1 MDCSRSNSSA
11 PGVAPS
17 NPSAPGAAPSSPSLH
32 VAVATIFPDLVVHY
46 CAASV
51 LGRAQAAGLLQVD
64 AIDLRRFTTDRH
76 RTVDDTPFGGGPGMV
91 MKPEPIV
98 ELARSGVPRPLIAV
112 TPGGRRFSQQS
123 ARELMALGSFTL
135 LCGRYEG
142 VDDRALELVVDDQ
155 LSIGDFVLAGGELA
169 ALVVL
174 EAVAR
179 LVPGVLGNSE
189 SAGDESFAEAAPCRV
204 EYPHFTRPAVFEGHA
219 VPEVLLSGDH
229 ARVARWRRAQAVLR
243 TIQRRPDLIERDPIT
258 AAEHALLRE
267 FGLEPDGD

>member
-11 PGVAPS
+11 A
-17 NPSAPGAAPSSPSLH
+17 GAAPSSPSLH

-64 AIDLRRFTTDRH
+64 AIDLRRFATDRH

-98 ELARSGVPRPLIAV
+98 ELARSGVPRPLI
-112 TPGGRRFSQQS
+112 
-123 ARELMALGSFTL
+123 ELMELGSFTL

-142 VDDRALELVVDDQ
+142 FDDRALKLAVDDQ

-189 SAGDESFAEAAPCRV
+189 SAGDESFAEAAPYRV